1 MFIKK
6 LDLLSPKITL
16 YYKDYDSHASMIS
29 GILNII
35 SFFIL
40 LSFSGYF
47 ISSLI
52 KKEEP
57 KTIFFN
63 NYKEDIGIYEV
74 NSSSFFHFLSI
85 EEKGRKFINKGFD
98 FSKFKIIGF
107 NTYFESYLYSKYRLH
122 FDHWIYGKC
131 KNENY
136 TKEIKDKNLDNYEF
150 FGDSACISKYYS
162 HNDKKYFNFG
172 EIGFKWPEIAHGKNN
187 KNNKFYNIIIGK
199 CDEDILKLI
208 LGEDED
214 YKCENESTIK
224 NFIESETPR
233 TFNLYFKDNYI
244 NILNYNN
251 PISNYF
257 NLIENLMNFDKYSI
271 NNLNFIHSSIQT
283 DVGIFH
289 DNIIENISYSFDR
302 NEEQL
307 KDRKNF
313 DAFLGYR
320 FLLNNLGFFYER
332 DYKKIQDCISNLG
345 GVYNAVNIVF
355 FMINLII
362 NKYITISD
370 TQLLLNT
377 SVNIKPNFGK
387 ISNRN
392 SVSKNF
398 DQKLTSDFSYNKID
412 NFRNK
417 FIDKIEDKK
426 GIYNTQEITSKD
438 NTFITSKEDTKD
450 KNIVEDLNQYS
461 NINISFDK
469 TKLRTNKTKEINE
482 KYFKFISYIFYKYT
496 CGKKYEFYSIYE
508 NFRMKIL
515 NEENL
520 MRQNL
525 NINNILKIIENQTL
539 TKGGLNY
546 QFKDSSDIL

>member
-136 TKEIKDKNLDNYEF
+136 TKEIKDKDLDNYEF
-150 FGDSACISKYYS
+150 FGDSACISKYYN

-172 EIGFKWPEIAHGKNN
+172 ETGFKWPEIAHGKNN

-244 NILNYNN
+244 NILDYNN

-271 NNLNFIHSSIQT
+271 NNLNFIHSTVQT
-283 DVGIFH
+283 DVGIFY

-320 FLLNNLGFFYER
+320 FLMNNLGFFYER

-426 GIYNTQEITSKD
+426 GIYNTQEITSKG

-525 NINNILKIIENQTL
+525 NINNVLKIIENQTL

>member
-136 TKEIKDKNLDNYEF
+136 TKEIKDKDLDNYEF
-150 FGDSACISKYYS
+150 FGDSACISKYYN

-283 DVGIFH
+283 DVGIFYN
-289 DNIIENISYSFDR
+289 NIIENISYSFDR

-320 FLLNNLGFFYER
+320 FLMNNLGFFYER
-332 DYKKIQDCISNLG
+332 GYKKIQDCLSNLG
-345 GVYNAVNIVF
+345 GVYNAINIVF

-392 SVSKNF
+392 SVSKNL
-398 DQKLTSDFSYNKID
+398 DKKLTSDFSYNKID

-438 NTFITSKEDTKD
+438 NNFITSKEDTKD

-525 NINNILKIIENQTL
+525 NINNVLKIIENQTL

>member
-107 NTYFESYLYSKYRLH
+107 NTYFESYLYSKYMLH

-172 EIGFKWPEIAHGKNN
+172 ETGFKWPEIAHGKNN

-199 CDEDILKLI
+199 CDEDVLKLI

-320 FLLNNLGFFYER
+320 FLMNNLGFFYER

-438 NTFITSKEDTKD
+438 NNFITSKEDTKD

>member
-63 NYKEDIGIYEV
+63 DYKEDIGIYEV

-136 TKEIKDKNLDNYEF
+136 TKEIKDKDLDNYEF
-150 FGDSACISKYYS
+150 FGDSACISKYYN

-172 EIGFKWPEIAHGKNN
+172 ETGFKWPEIAHGKNN

-199 CDEDILKLI
+199 CDEDVLKLI

-244 NILNYNN
+244 NILDYNN

-271 NNLNFIHSSIQT
+271 NNLNFIHSTVQT
-283 DVGIFH
+283 DVGIFY
-289 DNIIENISYSFDR
+289 DNLIENISYSFDR

-320 FLLNNLGFFYER
+320 FLMNNLGFFYER

-345 GVYNAVNIVF
+345 GVYNAINIVF

-426 GIYNTQEITSKD
+426 GIYNTQEITSKE
-438 NTFITSKEDTKD
+438 NAFITSKEDTKD

>member
-107 NTYFESYLYSKYRLH
+107 NTYFESYLYSKYMLH

-150 FGDSACISKYYS
+150 FGDSACISKYYN

-172 EIGFKWPEIAHGKNN
+172 ETGFKWPEIAHGKNN

-271 NNLNFIHSSIQT
+271 DNLNFIHSTVQT
-283 DVGIFH
+283 DVGTFY

-320 FLLNNLGFFYER
+320 FLMNNLGFFYER
-332 DYKKIQDCISNLG
+332 GYKKIQDCISNLG

-392 SVSKNF
+392 SVSKNL

-438 NTFITSKEDTKD
+438 NNFITSKEDTKD

>member
-63 NYKEDIGIYEV
+63 DYKEDIGIYEV

-136 TKEIKDKNLDNYEF
+136 TKEIKDKDLDNYEF
-150 FGDSACISKYYS
+150 FGDSACISKYYN

-172 EIGFKWPEIAHGKNN
+172 ETGFKWPEIAHGKNN

-271 NNLNFIHSSIQT
+271 DTLNFIHSTVQT
-283 DVGIFH
+283 DVGIFY
-289 DNIIENISYSFDR
+289 DNLIENISYSFDR

-320 FLLNNLGFFYER
+320 FLMNNLGFFYER

-345 GVYNAVNIVF
+345 GVYNAINIVF

-426 GIYNTQEITSKD
+426 GIYNTQEITSKE
-438 NTFITSKEDTKD
+438 NIFITSKEDTKD

-482 KYFKFISYIFYKYT
+482 KYFNFISYIFYKYT

-525 NINNILKIIENQTL
+525 NINNILKIIENQSL

>member
-136 TKEIKDKNLDNYEF
+136 TKEIKDKDLDNYEF
-150 FGDSACISKYYS
+150 FGDSACISKYYN

-172 EIGFKWPEIAHGKNN
+172 ETGFKWPEIAHGKNN

-224 NFIESETPR
+224 NFMESETPR

-271 NNLNFIHSSIQT
+271 DNLNFIHSTVQT
-283 DVGIFH
+283 DVGIFY

-320 FLLNNLGFFYER
+320 FLMNNLGFFYER
-332 DYKKIQDCISNLG
+332 GYQKIQDCLSNLG

-392 SVSKNF
+392 SVSKNL
-398 DQKLTSDFSYNKID
+398 DKKLTSDFSYNKID

-438 NTFITSKEDTKD
+438 NNFITSKEDTKD

-525 NINNILKIIENQTL
+525 NINNVLKIIENQTL

>member
-63 NYKEDIGIYEV
+63 DYKEDIGIYEV

-107 NTYFESYLYSKYRLH
+107 NTYFESYLYSKYMLH

-150 FGDSACISKYYS
+150 FGDSACISKYYN

-172 EIGFKWPEIAHGKNN
+172 ETGFKWPEIAHGKNN

-244 NILNYNN
+244 NILDYNN

-271 NNLNFIHSSIQT
+271 DNLNFIHSTVQT
-283 DVGIFH
+283 DVGIFY
-289 DNIIENISYSFDR
+289 DNLIENISYSFDR

-320 FLLNNLGFFYER
+320 FLMNNLGFFYER

-345 GVYNAVNIVF
+345 GVYNAVNIAF
-355 FMINLII
+355 FIINLII

-426 GIYNTQEITSKD
+426 GIYNTQEITSKE

>member
-136 TKEIKDKNLDNYEF
+136 TKEIKDKDLDNYEF
-150 FGDSACISKYYS
+150 FGDSACISKYYN

-172 EIGFKWPEIAHGKNN
+172 ETGFKWPEIAHGKNN

-271 NNLNFIHSSIQT
+271 NNLNFIHSTVQT
-283 DVGIFH
+283 DVGIFY

-320 FLLNNLGFFYER
+320 FLMNNLGFFYER

-392 SVSKNF
+392 SVSKNL
-398 DQKLTSDFSYNKID
+398 DKKLTSDFSYNKID

-438 NTFITSKEDTKD
+438 NNFITSKEDTKD

-525 NINNILKIIENQTL
+525 NINNVLKIIENQTL

>member
-150 FGDSACISKYYS
+150 FGDSACISKYYN

-172 EIGFKWPEIAHGKNN
+172 ETGFKWPEIAHGKNN

-283 DVGIFH
+283 DVGIFY

-332 DYKKIQDCISNLG
+332 EYKKIQDCISNLG

-426 GIYNTQEITSKD
+426 GIYNTQEITSKG

>member
-107 NTYFESYLYSKYRLH
+107 NTYFESYLYSKYMLH

-162 HNDKKYFNFG
+162 HNDKKYFNFS
-172 EIGFKWPEIAHGKNN
+172 EKGFKWPEIAHGKNN

-199 CDEDILKLI
+199 CDKDILKLI

-320 FLLNNLGFFYER
+320 FLMNNLGFFYER

-398 DQKLTSDFSYNKID
+398 DQKLTSDFNYNKID

-438 NTFITSKEDTKD
+438 NNFITSKEDTKD

-525 NINNILKIIENQTL
+525 NINNVLKIIENQTL

>member
-136 TKEIKDKNLDNYEF
+136 TKEIKDKDLDNYEF
-150 FGDSACISKYYS
+150 FGDSACISKYYN

-172 EIGFKWPEIAHGKNN
+172 ETGFKWPEIAHGKNN

-320 FLLNNLGFFYER
+320 FLMNNLGFFYER
-332 DYKKIQDCISNLG
+332 DYKKIQDCLSNLG

>member
-150 FGDSACISKYYS
+150 FGDSACISKYYN

-172 EIGFKWPEIAHGKNN
+172 ETGFKWPEIAHGKNN

-320 FLLNNLGFFYER
+320 FLMNNLGFFYER

-345 GVYNAVNIVF
+345 GVYNAINIVF

-426 GIYNTQEITSKD
+426 GIYNTQEITSKE
-438 NTFITSKEDTKD
+438 NAFITSKEDTKD

>member
-107 NTYFESYLYSKYRLH
+107 NTYFESYLYSKYMLH

-150 FGDSACISKYYS
+150 FGDSACISKYYN

-244 NILNYNN
+244 NILDYNN

-271 NNLNFIHSSIQT
+271 DNLNFIHSTVQT
-283 DVGIFH
+283 DVGIFY
-289 DNIIENISYSFDR
+289 DNLIENISYSFDR

-320 FLLNNLGFFYER
+320 FLMNNLGFFYER

-345 GVYNAVNIVF
+345 GVYNAVNIAF
-355 FMINLII
+355 FIINLII

-426 GIYNTQEITSKD
+426 GIYNTQEITSKE

>member
-136 TKEIKDKNLDNYEF
+136 TKEIKDKDLDNYEF

-172 EIGFKWPEIAHGKNN
+172 ETGFKWPEIAHGKNN

-320 FLLNNLGFFYER
+320 FLMNNLGFFYER
-332 DYKKIQDCISNLG
+332 GYQKIQDCLSNLG

-392 SVSKNF
+392 SVSKNL
-398 DQKLTSDFSYNKID
+398 DKKLTSDFSYNKID

-438 NTFITSKEDTKD
+438 NNFITSKEDTKD

-525 NINNILKIIENQTL
+525 NINNVLKIIENQTL

>member
-63 NYKEDIGIYEV
+63 DYKEDIGIYEV

-136 TKEIKDKNLDNYEF
+136 TKDIKDKDLDNYEF
-150 FGDSACISKYYS
+150 FGDSACISKYYN

-172 EIGFKWPEIAHGKNN
+172 ETGFKWPEIAHGKNN

-271 NNLNFIHSSIQT
+271 DNLNFIHSTVQT
-283 DVGIFH
+283 DVGIFY

-320 FLLNNLGFFYER
+320 FLMNNLGFFYER
-332 DYKKIQDCISNLG
+332 EYKKIQDCISNLG
-345 GVYNAVNIVF
+345 GVYNAINIVF

-438 NTFITSKEDTKD
+438 NNFITSKEDTKD

>member
-150 FGDSACISKYYS
+150 FGDSACISKYYN

-172 EIGFKWPEIAHGKNN
+172 ETGFKWPEIAHGKNN

-283 DVGIFH
+283 DVGIFYN
-289 DNIIENISYSFDR
+289 NIIENISYSFDR

-320 FLLNNLGFFYER
+320 FLMNNLGFFYER
-332 DYKKIQDCISNLG
+332 GYKKIQDCLSNLG
-345 GVYNAVNIVF
+345 GVYNAINIVF

-392 SVSKNF
+392 SVSKNL
-398 DQKLTSDFSYNKID
+398 DKKLTSDFSYNKID

-438 NTFITSKEDTKD
+438 NNFITSKEDTKD

-525 NINNILKIIENQTL
+525 NINNVLKIIENQTL

>member
-63 NYKEDIGIYEV
+63 DYKEDIGIYEV

-136 TKEIKDKNLDNYEF
+136 TKEIKDKDLDNYEF
-150 FGDSACISKYYS
+150 FGDSACISKYYN

-172 EIGFKWPEIAHGKNN
+172 ETGFKWPEIAHGKNN

-199 CDEDILKLI
+199 CDEDVLKLI

-244 NILNYNN
+244 NILDYNN

-271 NNLNFIHSSIQT
+271 NNLNFIHSTVQT
-283 DVGIFH
+283 DVGIFY
-289 DNIIENISYSFDR
+289 DNLIENISYSFDR

-320 FLLNNLGFFYER
+320 FLMNNLGFFYER
-332 DYKKIQDCISNLG
+332 GYKKIQDCISNLG
-345 GVYNAVNIVF
+345 GVYNAINIVF

-426 GIYNTQEITSKD
+426 GIYNTQEITSKE
-438 NTFITSKEDTKD
+438 NAFITSKEDTKD

>member
-150 FGDSACISKYYS
+150 FGDSACISKYYN

-438 NTFITSKEDTKD
+438 NNFITSKEDTKD

-469 TKLRTNKTKEINE
+469 TKLRTNKMQESTIFEKE
-482 KYFKFISYIFYKYT
+482 
-496 CGKKYEFYSIYE
+496 KKLF
-508 NFRMKIL
+508 
-515 NEENL
+515 
-520 MRQNL
+520 
-525 NINNILKIIENQTL
+525 
-539 TKGGLNY
+539 
-546 QFKDSSDIL
+546 

>member
-150 FGDSACISKYYS
+150 FGDSACISKYYN

-283 DVGIFH
+283 DVGIFYN
-289 DNIIENISYSFDR
+289 NIIENISYSFDR

-332 DYKKIQDCISNLG
+332 EYKKIQDCISNLG

-392 SVSKNF
+392 SVSKNL
-398 DQKLTSDFSYNKID
+398 DKKLTSDFSYNKID

>member
-63 NYKEDIGIYEV
+63 DYKEDIGIYEV

-107 NTYFESYLYSKYRLH
+107 NTFFESYLYSKDMLH

-150 FGDSACISKYYS
+150 FGDSACISKYYN

-172 EIGFKWPEIAHGKNN
+172 ETGFKWPEIAHGKNN

-271 NNLNFIHSSIQT
+271 DNLNFIHSTVQT
-283 DVGIFH
+283 DVGIFY

-320 FLLNNLGFFYER
+320 FLMNNLGFFYER

-438 NTFITSKEDTKD
+438 NNFITSKEDTKD

>member
-63 NYKEDIGIYEV
+63 DYKEDIGIYEV

-150 FGDSACISKYYS
+150 FGDSACISKYYN

-199 CDEDILKLI
+199 CDEDVLKLI

-525 NINNILKIIENQTL
+525 NINNVLKIIENQTL

>member
-63 NYKEDIGIYEV
+63 DYKEDIGIYEV

-150 FGDSACISKYYS
+150 FGDSACISKYYN

-172 EIGFKWPEIAHGKNN
+172 ETGFKWPEIAHGKNN

-199 CDEDILKLI
+199 CDEDVLKLI

-320 FLLNNLGFFYER
+320 FLMNNLGFFYER

>member
-63 NYKEDIGIYEV
+63 DYKEDIGIYEV

-136 TKEIKDKNLDNYEF
+136 TKEIKDKDLDNYEF
-150 FGDSACISKYYS
+150 FGDSACISKYYN

-172 EIGFKWPEIAHGKNN
+172 ETGFKWPEIAHGKNN

-199 CDEDILKLI
+199 CDEDVLKLI

-244 NILNYNN
+244 NILDYNN

-271 NNLNFIHSSIQT
+271 NNLNFIHSTVQT
-283 DVGIFH
+283 DVGIFY
-289 DNIIENISYSFDR
+289 DNLIENISYSFDR

-320 FLLNNLGFFYER
+320 FLMNNLGFFYER

-345 GVYNAVNIVF
+345 GVYNAINIVF

-392 SVSKNF
+392 SVSKNL

-426 GIYNTQEITSKD
+426 GIYNTQEITSKE
-438 NTFITSKEDTKD
+438 NAFITSKEDTKD

>member
-63 NYKEDIGIYEV
+63 DYKEDIGIYEV

-150 FGDSACISKYYS
+150 FGDSACISKYYN

-172 EIGFKWPEIAHGKNN
+172 ETGFKWPEIAHGKNN

-332 DYKKIQDCISNLG
+332 GYQKIQDCLSNLG

-392 SVSKNF
+392 SVSKNL
-398 DQKLTSDFSYNKID
+398 DKKLTSDFSYNKID

-426 GIYNTQEITSKD
+426 GINNTQEITSKD
-438 NTFITSKEDTKD
+438 NNFITSKEDTKD

>member
-150 FGDSACISKYYS
+150 FGDSACISKYYN

-283 DVGIFH
+283 DVGIFY

-320 FLLNNLGFFYER
+320 FLMNNLGFFYER
-332 DYKKIQDCISNLG
+332 GYQKIQDCLSNLG

-370 TQLLLNT
+370 TQLSLNT

-426 GIYNTQEITSKD
+426 GIYNTQEITSKE
-438 NTFITSKEDTKD
+438 NAFITSKEDTKD

-496 CGKKYEFYSIYE
+496 CGKKYEFYSVYE

>member
-107 NTYFESYLYSKYRLH
+107 NTYFESYLYSKYMLH

-136 TKEIKDKNLDNYEF
+136 TKEIKDKDLDNYEF
-150 FGDSACISKYYS
+150 FGDSACISKYYN

-283 DVGIFH
+283 DVGIFYN
-289 DNIIENISYSFDR
+289 NIIENISYSFDR

-320 FLLNNLGFFYER
+320 FLMNNLGFFYER
-332 DYKKIQDCISNLG
+332 GYKKIQDCISNLG

-438 NTFITSKEDTKD
+438 NNFITSKEDTKD

-525 NINNILKIIENQTL
+525 NINNVLKIIENQTL

>member
-150 FGDSACISKYYS
+150 FGDSACISKYYN

-172 EIGFKWPEIAHGKNN
+172 ETGFKWPEIAHGKNN

-271 NNLNFIHSSIQT
+271 DNLNFIHSTVQT
-283 DVGIFH
+283 DVGIFY
-289 DNIIENISYSFDR
+289 DNLIENISYSFDR

-320 FLLNNLGFFYER
+320 FLMNNLGFFYER
-332 DYKKIQDCISNLG
+332 EYKKIQDCISNLG
-345 GVYNAVNIVF
+345 GVYNAINIVF

-525 NINNILKIIENQTL
+525 NINNVLKIIENQTL

>member
-63 NYKEDIGIYEV
+63 DYKEDIGIYEV

-136 TKEIKDKNLDNYEF
+136 TKEIKDKDLDNYEF
-150 FGDSACISKYYS
+150 FGDSACISKYYN

-172 EIGFKWPEIAHGKNN
+172 ETGFKWPEIAHGKNN

-199 CDEDILKLI
+199 CDEDVLKLI

-244 NILNYNN
+244 NILDYNN

-271 NNLNFIHSSIQT
+271 NNLNFIHSTVQT
-283 DVGIFH
+283 DVGIFY
-289 DNIIENISYSFDR
+289 DNLIENISYSFDR

-320 FLLNNLGFFYER
+320 FLMNNLGFFYER
-332 DYKKIQDCISNLG
+332 EYKKIQDCISNLG
-345 GVYNAVNIVF
+345 GVYNAINIVF

-426 GIYNTQEITSKD
+426 GIYNTQEITSKE
-438 NTFITSKEDTKD
+438 NAFITSKEDTKD

>member
-136 TKEIKDKNLDNYEF
+136 TKEIKDKDLDNYEF
-150 FGDSACISKYYS
+150 FGDSACISKYYN

-172 EIGFKWPEIAHGKNN
+172 ETGFKWPEIAHGKNN

-244 NILNYNN
+244 NILDYNN

-271 NNLNFIHSSIQT
+271 DNLNFIHSTVQT
-283 DVGIFH
+283 DVGIFY
-289 DNIIENISYSFDR
+289 DNLIENISYSFDR

-320 FLLNNLGFFYER
+320 FLMNNLGFFYER
-332 DYKKIQDCISNLG
+332 EYKKIQDCISNLG

-426 GIYNTQEITSKD
+426 GIYNTQEITSKG